1 MARRREY
8 TVLSGPRRY
17 DVRPR
22 SFSSPHRSVLLL
34 GVAWILL
41 AIGAASAAEPAGLA
55 ERRPGFAAGARGA
68 VAAEHALAAEAGIEM
83 LAGGGNAI
91 DGAVAAAFVNGV
103 VNPSSCGIGGGGF
116 LLVFTAGDGRTR
128 ALDFRE
134 RAPERAHRDMY
145 VKDGEVDPRAS
156 LRGGTA
162 VAVPGEVR
170 GLAEALATLGTL
182 PLARVLEPAIR
193 HAGDGFPIGEH
204 LAGMIAR
211 NRDEIAKS
219 PELAAIYLRP
229 DGSAPAPGER
239 LVQRDLAA
247 TLRRIAADGPESFYS
262 GDVAGTIVEAVNRSG
277 GRMTKR
283 DLIAYRPVW
292 RDPLAIRL
300 GDVEVLGFPPPSSG
314 GGVIL
319 EILNVLAELRRESA
333 PGTPFLG
340 DPLSYHLLAE
350 SSKLA
355 FADRALHYGDPDF
368 ARVPLDRLLSREHA
382 RALAAKISAKALAPS
397 PAGTA
402 APEQAGTAHLSTID
416 AAGNAAAL
424 TTTVNTAFGAMIVA
438 PGTGIVLNN
447 QMDDFAAAPGVAN
460 VYGLVGAEANSIR
473 PGKRPLSSMS
483 PTIVRRGGRVELALG
498 GSGGPFIISA
508 TLQTLLHV
516 LDGAP
521 LDRAI
526 AAPRIHHQW
535 RPDRVFVEPDLD
547 AETRRALEQRGHPIA
562 EFEEIGAVQA
572 VGRVPGGFAGAAD
585 LRKGGDAAA
594 W

>member
-1 MARRREY
+1 M
-8 TVLSGPRRY
+8 SGPRRY
-17 DVRPR
+17 EVRPR

-34 GVAWILL
+34 GIAWILL
-41 AIGAASAAEPAGLA
+41 AIGAANAAEPAGLA

-68 VAAEHALAAEAGIEM
+68 VAAEHALAAEAGVEM
-83 LAGGGNAI
+83 LADGGNAI
-91 DGAVAAAFVNGV
+91 DAAVAAAFVNGV

-145 VKDGEVDPRAS
+145 VTDGAVDPRAS
-156 LRGGTA
+156 LRGGAA

-170 GLAEALATLGTL
+170 GLAAALATLGTL

-193 HAGDGFPIGEH
+193 HAGEGFPIGAH

-211 NRDEIAKS
+211 NRDEIADR

-229 DGSAPAPGER
+229 DGSAPAPGDR

-247 TLRRIAADGPESFYS
+247 TLRRIAADGAESFYS
-262 GDVAGTIVEAVNRSG
+262 GDIGGTIVEAVNRSG

-283 DLIAYRPVW
+283 DLVAYRPVW

-319 EILNVLAELRRESA
+319 EILNVLAALREAA
-333 PGTPFLG
+333 PDAPFLR

-355 FADRALHYGDPDF
+355 FADRAVHYGDPDF
-368 ARVPLDRLLSREHA
+368 APVPLGRLLSREHA
-382 RALAAKISAKALAPS
+382 RSLAAKISTKALAPS

-424 TTTVNTAFGAMIVA
+424 TTTVNTAFGSMVVA

-483 PTIVRRGGRVELALG
+483 PTIVRRGDRVELALG

-516 LDGAP
+516 LDGAA

-535 RPDRVFVEPDLD
+535 RPDRLFVEPGLEQ
-547 AETRRALEQRGHPIA
+547 ETRRALEERGHRIT

>member
-1 MARRREY
+1 MRFRSFPRDRSLL
-8 TVLSGPRRY
+8 VLSIAW
-17 DVRPR
+17 VV
-22 SFSSPHRSVLLL
+22 VLARLL
-34 GVAWILL
+34 VAGDL
-41 AIGAASAAEPAGLA
+41 P
-55 ERRPGFAAGARGA
+55 ERRPGFAAGPRGA
-68 VAAEHALAAEAGIEM
+68 VAAEHVLAAEAGVEM
-83 LAGGGNAI
+83 LAAGGNAI
-91 DGAVAAAFVNGV
+91 DAAIAGAFVNGV

-116 LLVFTAGDGRTR
+116 LLAFTSGDGRAR

-134 RAPERAHRDMY
+134 RASERARRDMY
-145 VKDGEVDPRAS
+145 VKDGVVDAKAS
-156 LRGGTA
+156 LRGGSA
-162 VAVPGEVR
+162 VAVPGEIR
-170 GLAEALATLGTL
+170 GLAEALRTLGTL
-182 PLARVLEPAIR
+182 PLGRVLEPAIR
-193 HAGDGFPIGEH
+193 HAGEGFPIGPH

-211 NRDEIAKS
+211 NREAIAAS
-219 PELAAIYLRP
+219 PELAKIYLRP
-229 DGSAPAPGER
+229 DGSAPAAGER
-239 LVQRDLAA
+239 LVQRDLAE
-247 TLRRIAADGPESFYS
+247 TLRRVAEDGPEVFYS
-262 GDVAGTIVEAVNRSG
+262 GDVAGKIVETVNRSG

-283 DLIAYRPVW
+283 DLVAYRPVW
-292 RDPLAIRL
+292 REPLAIRL
-300 GDVEVLGFPPPSSG
+300 GEHEVLGFPPPSSG

-319 EILNVLAELRRESA
+319 EILNVLAELRGEASA
-333 PGTPFLG
+333 GTPFLR
-340 DPLSYHLLAE
+340 DPASLHLLAE

-368 ARVPLDRLLSREHA
+368 ARVPLDRLLSRAHA
-382 RALAAKISAKALAPS
+382 RSLAAKISANAIAPS
-397 PAGTA
+397 PAGSA
-402 APEQAGTAHLSTID
+402 AREQSGTAHLSTID
-416 AAGNAAAL
+416 ASGNAAAL
-424 TTTVNTAFGAMIVA
+424 TTTVNTAFGSMVA
-438 PGTGIVLNN
+438 VPGTGIVLNN

-483 PTIVRRGGRVELALG
+483 PTLVRRGGEIVLALG

-516 LDGAP
+516 LDGEP

-535 RPDRVFVEPDLD
+535 RPDRVFVEPAL
-547 AETRRALEQRGHPIA
+547 AEEARRTLAERGHQLA